1 MVVPDANK
9 TRGEIEMTWL
19 LLNIPLMIV
28 FFALWT
34 VVPLW
39 MVLRGRDTGP
49 KSALAT
55 VSQFPHKP
63 DSSYEADY
71 RRRAA

>member
-1 MVVPDANK
+1 
-9 TRGEIEMTWL
+9 MTWL
-19 LLNIPLMIV
+19 LMNIPLMIV